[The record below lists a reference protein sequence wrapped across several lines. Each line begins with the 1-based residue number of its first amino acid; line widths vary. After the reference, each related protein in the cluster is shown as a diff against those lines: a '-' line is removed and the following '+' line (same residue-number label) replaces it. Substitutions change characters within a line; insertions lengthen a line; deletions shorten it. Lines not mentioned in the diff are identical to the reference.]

1 MSAPEPTERR
11 RSSSNMKLPLHHV
24 GDLNGNAFPVS
35 SSSSSSS
42 SCLGESSPE
51 SLRSLSSLS
60 GRCADSPL
68 DCELL
73 EVTLI
78 TSISKTQRTTDVVLS
93 QWQPEEAGPQRDDD
107 DDDDDDNSVGGIPT
121 ESIDTSVS
129 VYLDASSGIYIH
141 DTWRD
146 HLTSS
151 LNSNSGCH
159 GNSEDVDSGSS
170 VTRRC
175 SSSNPDSDA
184 TETPA
189 DDDDDNE
196 EVLFLS
202 VSSDMCVTL
211 TQVNTGVLP
220 AGAESVVDDKNS
232 VTDSVGPQI
241 PLDVPRDLRG
251 SSQMFSST
259 CSTKAPGGDASAVP
273 PPPTPLPSAPPDEA
287 EIHKLQTKPVPTP
300 KQAAVPPSSLEAKRF
315 NKLDLRP
322 AQTKTGLRSNTS
334 PAKTPFQIKPA
345 PVGRRNSIS
354 RMVQGDGNKKPGPLK
369 VAVLKPIRTKS
380 PNPKTSHKMAATSN
394 LANQQNRKLTI
405 SRISS
410 DGSQGS
416 EVEGEG
422 PPNAPKMAVEEV
434 PKDPDIKSPG
444 GASVLK
450 GSPAGSV
457 MVRTFLSETSVRRTK
472 CFEAFSPLKEQKHP
486 HKELKHQRS
495 IYSDFYLFI
504 FYLIGSDEIR
514 ISWFGVTTDFLRSSC
529 VPGISRPRPS
539 PDQPSAPSPTG
550 SAFKPAAN
558 QQPAPGSAGRSA
570 ASSRLPVKVL
580 TSSGSGSG
588 PPESNAASKAA
599 PEPPNGPKPDE
610 RPSRTTL
617 PPAKHPGSGS
627 TAPPSSTSPPT
638 EPSPSAP
645 KPPTA
650 RTRTLSL
657 QARTPAAGLKTPT
670 ASVRSPCSP
679 LKATPPGFPKTTA
692 PLQRFGRPNGSV
704 DKNRTREV
712 PARPS
717 SISSPVAAGHQ
728 QNQHL
733 HPAESVPDV
742 LNANIPVKPAVSEPG
757 PDAASTTSSGPTSSG
772 FKTRTGSRS
781 SPKAGPRLQNASRP
795 GVGAAEGTAG
805 SKQNQNK
812 EQLEKKNQAI
822 VQLRK
827 ILVQGNRKVEAL
839 AVIIQQLF
847 TEREETL
854 KKKKELSLE
863 LGTLRDELVASSQ
876 KCERLQREKEET
888 CSSLEESLKRLE
900 VQHQEELV
908 QLEDR
913 LKSFYQT
920 EWDKV
925 HQVYQEEA
933 DRCRTLMEQQVE
945 DLRVRQEAEKKNQ
958 EEIHSQK
965 MESLKR
971 DYETSLQELKRI
983 RQTDLEDLQKTMK
996 ETEASLSEKISELSA
1011 EREDLS
1017 EKLRAEEERRQRIL
1031 SDRNLK
1037 DSHTVYLQ
1045 QELESLKVVLEMKN
1059 NQLHQKEKK
1068 LMEMDRL
1075 VGIRTS
1081 DPSDQIPDG
1090 LFTRVFVFQVETNV
1104 RLEECLKKV
1113 QQENEDYRARMDKHA
1128 ALSKQL
1134 STEQA
1139 LLQQTLQ
1146 KESKVNKR
1154 LSMENEELLWKLH
1167 NGDLMASPR
1176 RLSPTSPFGSPR
1188 NSASFPTAAPLSP
1201 R

>member
-93 QWQPEEAGPQRDDD
+93 QWQPEEAGPQRD

-220 AGAESVVDDKNS
+220 AGAEPVVDDKNS

-273 PPPTPLPSAPPDEA
+273 PPPTPPPSAPPDEA

-345 PVGRRNSIS
+345 PVGRRNPIS
-354 RMVQGDGNKKPGPLK
+354 RMVQGDGNKKPGPIK

-457 MVRTFLSETSVRRTK
+457 MKVSSKIGPGTRQPSRTTRTAPPSGSGTGPPGPGLIDNSTLR
-472 CFEAFSPLKEQKHP
+472 EAGQSSAEG
-486 HKELKHQRS
+486 S
-495 IYSDFYLFI
+495 
-504 FYLIGSDEIR
+504 LIKTR
-514 ISWFGVTTDFLRSSC
+514 QNQNQNQ
-529 VPGISRPRPS
+529 GISRPRPS
-539 PDQPSAPSPTG
+539 PDQPSARSPTG

-692 PLQRFGRPNGSV
+692 PLQRFGRPNGSVWAQQLCVSAWQTPV

-1075 VGIRTS
+1075 V
-1081 DPSDQIPDG
+1081 
-1090 LFTRVFVFQVETNV
+1090 ETNV